1 MNIIERDNPL
11 DGLFIQPKKED
22 NTENKKAEDI
32 SKIIAE
38 WLSKKHIN
46 AKTRLSKNQVVAISI
61 LKTLADKY
69 HIKPLQELLKNYQTF
84 KLSEEGESSK
94 ELVEIL
100 KERIPDKE
108 DEDSVITQV
117 GRFLESK

>member
-1 MNIIERDNPL
+1 MERDNPL
-11 DGLFIQPKKED
+11 DGFFIQPKKED
-22 NTENKKAEDI
+22 NTESKKAEDI

-46 AKTRLSKNQVVAISI
+46 AKTRLTKNQVVAITI
-61 LKTLADKY
+61 LKTIADRY
-69 HIKPLQELLKNYQTF
+69 HIKPLQDLLKNYQTF

-100 KERIPDKE
+100 KERLPEKE
-108 DEDSVITQV
+108 DEDNIITSV
-117 GRFLESK
+117 GRFLDSK

>member
-1 MNIIERDNPL
+1 MERDNPL
-11 DGLFIQPKKED
+11 DGLFIPNKKEG
-22 NTENKKAEDI
+22 TGETNKKAEDI
-32 SKIIAE
+32 SKIITE

-46 AKTRLSKNQVVAISI
+46 AKTRLTKNQVVAISI

-69 HIKPLQELLKNYQTF
+69 HIKPLQDLLKNYQTF

-100 KERIPDKE
+100 KERLPEKE
-108 DEDSVITQV
+108 NEDNFITTV
-117 GRFLESK
+117 GKFLDSK

>member
-1 MNIIERDNPL
+1 MERDNPL
-11 DGLFIQPKKED
+11 DGLFIQPKKE
-22 NTENKKAEDI
+22 NNEENKKAEDI
-32 SKIIAE
+32 SKIISE

-46 AKTRLSKNQVVAISI
+46 AKTRLSKNQVIAISI

-100 KERIPDKE
+100 KERLPDKE